1 MEREKLYVHRQANYF
16 IFQTDRD
23 NITSETFEE
32 LTSRLID
39 YMGGARYDAENRQ
52 INPVYELKFSGD
64 KLNNIQ
70 QKVLEQIIELRNGV
84 LVYQELLSDRLA
96 MGGSNPRL

>member
-39 YMGGARYDAENRQ
+39 YMGEQDMM
-52 INPVYELKFSGD
+52 LKID
-64 KLNNIQ
+64 K
-70 QKVLEQIIELRNGV
+70 
-84 LVYQELLSDRLA
+84 
-96 MGGSNPRL
+96 